1 MIGGNHELDGCW
13 ALDRVSD
20 AEAGP
25 APVSVLL
32 DSVRDHP
39 MQRSSAAIAARMAE
53 VLGRFE
59 WPDDLVVVPV
69 PTSELADVLARALAS
84 LLEVPYERALR
95 RRGGRNVPTP
105 KMAVRP
111 RVAPANVLLVDDV
124 VHTGMT
130 LRTCARVLSE
140 RGTEGVWAIVAAIDV
155 PTPSPAATV
164 AAGGTVDRVAEG
176 VVEDAGVRANVDR
189 TEPVIGADQLEDP
202 ELAAAVGEA
211 VEALVGMEALRSMLA
226 ALGQAQP
233 FDQDADPDEI
243 ANEAPEV
250 DADTTDSDSDDES
263 DDDDSDTDSDDDSD
277 SDGDSDS

>member
-105 KMAVRP
+105 KMAVRS

-164 AAGGTVDRVAEG
+164 AAGGTVDDAVDD
-176 VVEDAGVRANVDR
+176 VVDDAAD
-189 TEPVIGADQLEDP
+189 GADQLEDP

-211 VEALVGMEALRSMLA
+211 IEALVGMEALRSMLA
-226 ALGQAQP
+226 ALGQPQP

-250 DADTTDSDSDDES
+250 DDDTADTDT
-263 DDDDSDTDSDDDSD
+263 DTDSDDDSD
-277 SDGDSDS
+277 DDSDSDSDSDG

>member
-164 AAGGTVDRVAEG
+164 AAGGTVDDAVDD
-176 VVEDAGVRANVDR
+176 VVDDAVD
-189 TEPVIGADQLEDP
+189 GADQLDDP

-226 ALGQAQP
+226 ALGQPQP

-250 DADTTDSDSDDES
+250 DDDTADTDT
-263 DDDDSDTDSDDDSD
+263 DTDSDDDSD
-277 SDGDSDS
+277 DDSDSDSDSDG

>member
-105 KMAVRP
+105 KMAVRS

-164 AAGGTVDRVAEG
+164 AAGGTVDDAVDD
-176 VVEDAGVRANVDR
+176 VVDDAAD
-189 TEPVIGADQLEDP
+189 GADQLEDP

-211 VEALVGMEALRSMLA
+211 IEALVGMEALRSMLA
-226 ALGQAQP
+226 ALGQPQP

-250 DADTTDSDSDDES
+250 DDDTADTD
-263 DDDDSDTDSDDDSD
+263 DTDSDDDTDRDDDTDSD
-277 SDGDSDS
+277 SDG

>member
-164 AAGGTVDRVAEG
+164 AAGGTVDDAVDD
-176 VVEDAGVRANVDR
+176 VVDDAAD
-189 TEPVIGADQLEDP
+189 GADQLEDP

-226 ALGQAQP
+226 ALGQPQP

-250 DADTTDSDSDDES
+250 DDDTADTD
-263 DDDDSDTDSDDDSD
+263 DTDSDDDTDRDDDTDSD
-277 SDGDSDS
+277 SDG